1 MKIKLLLLV
10 AVLYACGTKTVS
22 EEETYDRI
30 TVTTYENKYDEKNR
44 LSEVQW
50 TRTSRMYEK
59 DAETME
65 VTENKSTDYYTY
77 TNNEKIYRRKK
88 IEDVGQY

>member
-1 MKIKLLLLV
+1 MRDLQEGIIKEKSIDLPTLSCPKIKYMKIKLLLLV

-59 DAETME
+59 ML
-65 VTENKSTDYYTY
+65 KQW
-77 TNNEKIYRRKK
+77 R
-88 IEDVGQY
+88 